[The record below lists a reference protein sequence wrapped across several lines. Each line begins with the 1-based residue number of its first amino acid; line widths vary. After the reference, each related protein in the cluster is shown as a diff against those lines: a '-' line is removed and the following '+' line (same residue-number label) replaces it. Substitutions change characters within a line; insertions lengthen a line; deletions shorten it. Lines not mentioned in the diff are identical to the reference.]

1 MSKITIDVDTDQ
13 LHMWIVNELKQCYID
28 RALHWKKEP
37 DYEEV
42 SNALLTV
49 IDHYSVKSEFDE
61 WYETIKD
68 L

>member
-13 LHMWIVNELKQCYID
+13 LQMLIINELKRCYID
-28 RALHWKKEP
+28 RALFWKKEP

-49 IDHYSVKSEFDE
+49 IALYSVKSEFDE